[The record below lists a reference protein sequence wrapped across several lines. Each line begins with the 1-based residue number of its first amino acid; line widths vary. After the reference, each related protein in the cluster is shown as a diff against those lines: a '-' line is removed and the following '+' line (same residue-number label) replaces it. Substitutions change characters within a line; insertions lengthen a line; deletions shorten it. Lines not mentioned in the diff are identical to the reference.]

1 MDKLS
6 INSEIGKLKK
16 ILLHRPGF
24 ELDRITPDDL
34 KEVLFDDIPWM
45 SRMRKEHD
53 GFAKVLKETGA
64 EVLYVT
70 DCLLE
75 VINNN
80 AEAKKELVELALEEV
95 QYDSITI
102 NGLREFLLSLD
113 NKELIRCIIAGLSE
127 SEVKSSRVTLS
138 DYMQDK
144 YPYYFKPIPN
154 LYFMRDVGVVIKN
167 GVALSR
173 MKTPIRRRESLIVR
187 LIYKYHPDFSGA
199 PVYFDNKQ
207 EKMSL
212 EGGDVLILSKECV
225 LIGFSERTS
234 LEGIDKLASNLLNSN
249 SGVKKV
255 LAVKIPHERAFMH
268 LDTVFTMVDYDKF
281 VIFPNILND
290 IEVITITSGGKSSLR
305 YEAEE
310 NLKTALAKALNL
322 PSVKLIKSG
331 GSSSVISARE
341 QWNDS
346 TNTLAISPGVV
357 ITYNRNEISNEILDR
372 NGIKVLSIE
381 GSELVR
387 GRGGPRCMSM
397 PLVREDIDF

>member
-53 GFAKVLKETGA
+53 GFAKVLKETGT

-187 LIYKYHPDFSGA
+187 LIYKYHPDFSGV

-268 LDTVFTMVDYDKF
+268 LDTVFTMVDCDKF

>member
-6 INSEIGKLKK
+6 INSEIGKVKK

-53 GFAKVLKETGA
+53 GFAKVLKETGT

>member
-6 INSEIGKLKK
+6 INSEIGKLNK

-24 ELDRITPDDL
+24 ELDRITPEDL

-53 GFAKVLKETGA
+53 GFAKVLKETGT

-80 AEAKKELVELALEEV
+80 EQAKKELVELALEEV
-95 QYDSITI
+95 QYDNITI

-187 LIYKYHPDFSGA
+187 LIYKYHPDFSGV
-199 PVYFDNKQ
+199 PVYFDNKE

-281 VIFPNILND
+281 VIFPNIIND
-290 IEVITITSGGKSSLR
+290 IEVITITSGGKSTLK

>member
-53 GFAKVLKETGA
+53 GFAKVLKETGT

>member
-1 MDKLS
+1 MDKLL
-6 INSEIGKLKK
+6 INNEIGKLKK

-53 GFAKVLKETGA
+53 GFANILRQTGT

-70 DCLLE
+70 DCLLH
-75 VINNN
+75 VISNNKQ
-80 AEAKKELVELALEEV
+80 AKEELVDIVLREV
-95 QYDSITI
+95 QYDDITVM
-102 NGLREFLLSLD
+102 GLREFLLSLD
-113 NKELIRCIIAGLSE
+113 NKELIRCVIAGLSE
-127 SEVKSSRVTLS
+127 SEIKSNRVTLS

-167 GVALSR
+167 GVAFSKMR
-173 MKTPIRRRESLIVR
+173 THIRRIESLIIR
-187 LIYKYHPDFSGA
+187 LIYKYHPDFSGS
-199 PVYFDNKQ
+199 PVYFDN
-207 EKMSL
+207 ERERMTL

-225 LIGFSERTS
+225 LVGFSERTS
-234 LEGIDKLASNLLNSN
+234 LEGIDRLAQNLLTSG

-281 VIFPNILND
+281 IIFPNILKD
-290 IEVITITSGGKSSLR
+290 IEVVSITAGDKNTLK
-305 YEAEE
+305 YEQEE

-397 PLVREDIDF
+397 PLVREDIEF

>member
-53 GFAKVLKETGA
+53 GFAKVLKETGT

-113 NKELIRCIIAGLSE
+113 DKELIRCIIAGLSE

-290 IEVITITSGGKSSLR
+290 IEVITITSVGKSSLK

>member
-53 GFAKVLKETGA
+53 GFAHILKETGT

-70 DCLLE
+70 DCLLQ

-80 AEAKKELVELALEEV
+80 EEAKKELIEIALNEV
-95 QYDSITI
+95 QYDNITI
-102 NGLREFLLSLD
+102 NGLREFLMSLN

-127 SEVKSSRVTLS
+127 SEIKSNRVTLS
-138 DYMQDK
+138 DFMQDR

-167 GVALSR
+167 GVAFSR
-173 MKTPIRRRESLIVR
+173 MKTHIRRRESLIVR
-187 LIYKYHPDFSGA
+187 LIYKYHPEFSQT
-199 PVYFDNKQ
+199 PVYFDNQK

-212 EGGDVLILSKECV
+212 EGGDVLVLSKECV

-234 LEGIDKLASNLLNSN
+234 LEGIDKLSENLLNSN
-249 SGVKKV
+249 SGIKKV

-281 VIFPNILND
+281 IIFPNILNS
-290 IEVITITSGGKSSLR
+290 IEVITITSNEKGTLK
-305 YEAEE
+305 YQKEE

-346 TNTLAISPGVV
+346 TNTFAISPGIV

>member
-24 ELDRITPDDL
+24 ELDRITPEDL

-53 GFAKVLKETGA
+53 GFAKVLKETGT

-80 AEAKKELVELALEEV
+80 EQAKKELVELALEEV
-95 QYDSITI
+95 QYDNITI

-113 NKELIRCIIAGLSE
+113 SKELIRCIIAGLSE

-187 LIYKYHPDFSGA
+187 LIYKYHPDFSGV
-199 PVYFDNKQ
+199 PVYFDNKE

-290 IEVITITSGGKSSLR
+290 IEVITITSGGKSTLK

>member
-6 INSEIGKLKK
+6 INSEIGKLNK

-24 ELDRITPDDL
+24 ELDRITPEDL

-53 GFAKVLKETGA
+53 GFAKVLKETGT
-64 EVLYVT
+64 EVLFVT

-80 AEAKKELVELALEEV
+80 EQAKKELVELALEEV
-95 QYDSITI
+95 QYDNITI

-187 LIYKYHPDFSGA
+187 LIYKYHPDFSGV
-199 PVYFDNKQ
+199 PVYFDNKE

-290 IEVITITSGGKSSLR
+290 IEVITITSGGKSTLK

>member
-53 GFAKVLKETGA
+53 GFANLLRKTGT

-80 AEAKKELVELALEEV
+80 IEAKKELIEIALEEV
-95 QYDSITI
+95 QYDDMTI
-102 NGLREFLLSLD
+102 KGLRAFLLSLE

-127 SEVKSSRVTLS
+127 SEIKSDRVTLS
-138 DYMQDK
+138 GFMQDR

-167 GVALSR
+167 GVAFSR
-173 MKTPIRRRESLIVR
+173 MKTPIRRRESLITR
-187 LIYKYHPDFSGA
+187 LIYKYHPSFRGA
-199 PVYFDNKQ
+199 PVYFDNK
-207 EKMSL
+207 EERMSL
-212 EGGDVLILSKECV
+212 EGGDILVLSKECV

-234 LEGIDKLASNLLNSN
+234 LEGIDRLASNLLRSN

-281 VIFPNILND
+281 VIFPNILD
-290 IEVITITSGGKSSLR
+290 SIQVITITLGEKTSLKYNHEEDLKS
-305 YEAEE
+305 A
-310 NLKTALAKALNL
+310 LKMALNL

-331 GSSSVISARE
+331 GSSSVIAARE

-346 TNTLAISPGVV
+346 TNTFAISPGVV

-372 NGIKVLSIE
+372 NGIKVLPIE

>member
-24 ELDRITPDDL
+24 ELDRITPEDL

-53 GFAKVLKETGA
+53 GFAKVLKETGT

-80 AEAKKELVELALEEV
+80 EQAKKELVELALEEV
-95 QYDSITI
+95 QYDNITI

-187 LIYKYHPDFSGA
+187 LIYKYHPDFSGV
-199 PVYFDNKQ
+199 PVYFDNKE

-290 IEVITITSGGKSSLR
+290 IEVITITSGGKSTLK